1 MLKLSVARAW
11 YFVVCVV
18 GEECPTSNVGFFF
31 ADSLLRY
38 AMNLKVEDLK
48 LKLRFRDQFKEYDE
62 RI

>member
-18 GEECPTSNVGFFF
+18 GEECPISDVGFVFV
-31 ADSLLRY
+31 DSLFHY
-38 AMNLKVEDLK
+38 AMSFKVEDLK